1 MEIKKS
7 PTADLENKK
16 VLFLMVGLVIAL
28 AVSGIAFAYSF
39 VPEPEPYSP
48 SVQEVAHE
56 ELPEMQRVEEE
67 TPKQQQ
73 QQQQKIQ
80 TQVLTDK
87 ITIVK
92 NTEKITVEALVT
104 DDMNAFD
111 DFSFDFEQV
120 EEQIVEDEEIFT
132 ILENPATFQGGD
144 LTDFRKWVMGELKYP
159 QMAQENG
166 IQGNVV
172 IEFVVDENGKI
183 NTKDPKYC
191 KVHQSPDPILT
202 EAALKT
208 LEKANTLKKG
218 WKPGKQRGKAVKQK
232 FVLPVTFKLLN

>member
-67 TPKQQQ
+67 EQKPQQQ
-73 QQQQKIQ
+73 QPQKIQ
-80 TQVLTDK
+80 MQVLTDK
-87 ITIVK
+87 ITVVK

-104 DDMNAFD
+104 DDINAFD
-111 DFSFDFEQV
+111 DVNFDFEQV
-120 EEQIVEDEEIFT
+120 EEEIVAEEEIFT

-144 LTDFRKWVMGELKYP
+144 LSDFRKWVMGELKYP
-159 QMAQENG
+159 QIAQENG
-166 IQGNVV
+166 IQGNVT
-172 IEFVVDENGKI
+172 IEFVVDENGKVGRF
-183 NTKDPKYC
+183 
-191 KVHQSPDPILT
+191 KVLQSPDPILSD
-202 EAALKT
+202 AAIKT